1 MPPWLVDTPMVA
13 FVVALHEE
21 PGGGEFMAK
30 LGASQ
35 LEFDVWFKGK
45 LLELHGMDPSQPP
58 LGPMP
63 ELYLDSGS

>member
-1 MPPWLVDTPMVA
+1 
-13 FVVALHEE
+13 
-21 PGGGEFMAK
+21 MAK

-45 LLELHGMDPSQPP
+45 LPEFQGMDPSQPP

-63 ELYLDSGS
+63 ELYLDNVS